1 MTTHAQIELDRYRRL
16 CRDDLLTFSQ
26 AMFLARKGLPMR
38 DNWHQSAI
46 CTALERV
53 VIGKT
58 KRLIINI
65 PPRAGKTELA
75 VINFIAWCMGNWPDS
90 EFIHASY
97 SKRLA
102 TNNTWNARA
111 LMQHEAYAAIF
122 GAPQLRHDSNAKDE
136 FRTEQGG
143 IVYATG
149 ADGTITGYGAGKMR
163 ASFGGA
169 IIIDDPH
176 KAGEASSDIMRQ
188 NVLDWFSTTMESRKN
203 SPDTPIIVIM
213 QRLHE
218 RDLSGWLLNGGNG
231 EKWEHLNIPAIGED
245 GESFWRTQFPLDDLR
260 RLEAADAYRF
270 SGQYMQRPAPL
281 AGGLIKPD
289 MMQVI
294 DALPACSIEWCRGWD
309 LASTKGGDFTAGGK
323 VGRLQDGR
331 YVIAD
336 MVRDRLE
343 SHERDALIK
352 AVATRDGATLKQSI
366 PQDPGQAGKGQVL
379 AFAKLLAGH
388 SVHFSPETGDKVTRA
403 TPLASQ
409 INAGNVVMLRC
420 EWNQALIEEMR
431 MFPNG
436 SYDDQVDAVSRAFNG
451 LLKPSVGIFT

>member
-1 MTTHAQIELDRYRRL
+1 M
-16 CRDDLLTFSQ
+16 FS
-26 AMFLARKGLPMR
+26 ARKGAGMR
-38 DNWHQSAI
+38 ENSHQVAI
-46 CTALERV
+46 CNALERV
-53 VIGKT
+53 VLGET
-58 KRLIINI
+58 KRLIINV
-65 PPRAGKTELA
+65 PPRSGKTELA
-75 VINFIAWCMGNWPDS
+75 VINFMAWATGISPSS
-90 EFIHASY
+90 EWIHASY

-102 TNNTWNARA
+102 TNNAYQVRE
-111 LMQHEAYAAIF
+111 LIRHEAYRKIF
-122 GAPQLRHDSNAKDE
+122 SGVEIKEDSSAKDE
-136 FRTEQGG
+136 FRTVQGG

-149 ADGTITGYGAGKMR
+149 ADGSITGRGAGGMQ
-163 ASFGGA
+163 AGFFGA

-176 KAGEASSDIMRQ
+176 KAGEASSDTMRQ

-218 RDLSGWLLNGGNG
+218 RDLSGWLLGGGNG
-231 EKWEHLNIPAIGED
+231 EKWEHLNIPAIGDD
-245 GESFWRTQFPLDDLR
+245 GESFWPTQFPLEDLR
-260 RLEAADAYRF
+260 RMETADAYRF

-294 DALPACSIEWCRGWD
+294 DALPAGSIEWCRGWD

-323 VGRLQDGR
+323 VGRLPDGR

-352 AVATRDGATLKQSI
+352 ATATRDGATLKQSI

-379 AFAKLLAGH
+379 AFAKQLAGH

-409 INAGNVVMLRC
+409 INAGNVVMLRGA
-420 EWNQALIEEMR
+420 WNQSLIEEMR

>member
-1 MTTHAQIELDRYRRL
+1 MRLTPDQIAD
-16 CRDDLLTFSQ
+16 CQHDLLTFTKT
-26 AMFLARKGLPMR
+26 MFSARKGAGMR
-38 DNWHQSAI
+38 ENSHQVAI
-46 CTALERV
+46 CNALERV
-53 VIGKT
+53 VLGET
-58 KRLIINI
+58 KRLIINV
-65 PPRAGKTELA
+65 PPRSGKTELA
-75 VINFIAWCMGNWPDS
+75 VINFMAWATGISPSS
-90 EFIHASY
+90 EWIHASY

-102 TNNTWNARA
+102 TNNAYQVRE
-111 LMQHEAYAAIF
+111 LIRHEAYQQIF
-122 GAPQLRHDSNAKDE
+122 SGVEIKEDSSAKDE
-136 FRTEQGG
+136 FRTVQGG

-149 ADGTITGYGAGKMR
+149 ADGSITGRGAGGMQ
-163 ASFGGA
+163 AGFFGA
-169 IIIDDPH
+169 IVIDDPH
-176 KAGEASSDIMRQ
+176 KAGEASSDTMRQ

-203 SPDTPIIVIM
+203 SPDTPIILIM

-218 RDLSGWLLNGGNG
+218 RDLSGWLLGGGNG
-231 EKWEHLNIPAIGED
+231 EQWAHLNIPAIGGG
-245 GESFWRTQFPLDDLR
+245 GESFWPTQFPLEDLR
-260 RLEAADAYRF
+260 RMETADAYRF

-294 DALPACSIEWCRGWD
+294 DALPAGSIEWCRGWD
-309 LASTKGGDFTAGGK
+309 LASTKGGDYTAGGK
-323 VGRLQDGR
+323 VGRLPDGR

-352 AVATRDGATLKQSI
+352 ATATRDGAALRQSI

-388 SVHFSPETGDKVTRA
+388 SVHFSPETGDKITRA

-409 INAGNVVMLRC
+409 INAGNVVMLRS

>member
-1 MTTHAQIELDRYRRL
+1 
-16 CRDDLLTFSQ
+16 
-26 AMFLARKGLPMR
+26 
-38 DNWHQSAI
+38 
-46 CTALERV
+46 
-53 VIGKT
+53 
-58 KRLIINI
+58 
-65 PPRAGKTELA
+65 
-75 VINFIAWCMGNWPDS
+75 
-90 EFIHASY
+90 
-97 SKRLA
+97 
-102 TNNTWNARA
+102 
-111 LMQHEAYAAIF
+111 
-122 GAPQLRHDSNAKDE
+122 
-136 FRTEQGG
+136 
-143 IVYATG
+143 
-149 ADGTITGYGAGKMR
+149 
-163 ASFGGA
+163 
-169 IIIDDPH
+169 
-176 KAGEASSDIMRQ
+176 
-188 NVLDWFSTTMESRKN
+188 
-203 SPDTPIIVIM
+203 
-213 QRLHE
+213 
-218 RDLSGWLLNGGNG
+218 LSGWLLDGGNG

-245 GESFWRTQFPLDDLR
+245 GESFWRTQFPLNDLR

-294 DALPACSIEWCRGWD
+294 DALPTGAIEWCRGWD
-309 LASTKGGDFTAGGK
+309 LASTKVGDFTAGGK

-352 AVATRDGATLKQSI
+352 ATATRDGQALKQSI

-409 INAGNVVMLRC
+409 INAGNVVMLRGA
-420 EWNQALIEEMR
+420 WNQVLIEEMR

-436 SYDDQVDAVSRAFNG
+436 SYDDQVDAASRAFNG